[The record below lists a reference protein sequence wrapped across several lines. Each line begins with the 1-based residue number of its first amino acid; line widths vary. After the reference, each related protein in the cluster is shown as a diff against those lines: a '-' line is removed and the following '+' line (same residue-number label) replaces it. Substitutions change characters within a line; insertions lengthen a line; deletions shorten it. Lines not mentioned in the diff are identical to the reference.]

1 VQRRS
6 VDYHFYCYAFNVSLH
21 TNLDSAF
28 GCAHFQNKTSNSASG
43 DVSAGAAGAKKKKK
57 KSKKKK
63 APASAA
69 GPAQVEIPP
78 FVFLA
83 FACCV
88 YIAYFVDEQ

>member
-1 VQRRS
+1 M
-6 VDYHFYCYAFNVSLH
+6 
-21 TNLDSAF
+21 
-28 GCAHFQNKTSNSASG
+28 
-43 DVSAGAAGAKKKKK
+43 KKKITASEIFELVVTGDTFLDLKEEK
-57 KSKKKK
+57 VQKEK
-63 APASAA
+63 ASASAA